1 MRPSKPAGPCPPYLF
16 DKKGL
21 IKFPSI
27 SQNYLIVWNL
37 PDTIDRTLWGAYIS
51 TFARC
56 YKPMS
61 LKEQLLS
68 DMKESMKAKD
78 TVRLETVRSVISAV
92 KNQEINTRKDVE
104 EEEILTLVSREVK
117 KRKEA
122 AALYEQGNRPE
133 LKDKELQEMKI
144 LQTYL
149 PEQVSEE
156 DLRRRIQEVIAET
169 GAEGMKDF
177 GKIMKTLVPE
187 FKGKADN
194 ALIKELANE
203 YLN

>member
-1 MRPSKPAGPCPPYLF
+1 M
-16 DKKGL
+16 
-21 IKFPSI
+21 
-27 SQNYLIVWNL
+27 
-37 PDTIDRTLWGAYIS
+37 T
-51 TFARC
+51 
-56 YKPMS
+56 
-61 LKEQLLS
+61 LKEKLLS
-68 DMKESMKAKD
+68 DLKEAQRSKD
-78 TVRLETVRSVISAV
+78 SLRLNTIRSVVAAI
-92 KNQEINTRKDVE
+92 KNQEIDLRKELQEDEV
-104 EEEILTLVSREVK
+104 LSLVTREVK

-122 AALYEQGNRPE
+122 FVLFEQGGRMDLVE
-133 LKDKELQEMKI
+133 KEKQEYAI

-156 DLRRRIQEVIAET
+156 DLRKRIQEVIAET

-194 ALIKELANE
+194 SLIKDLAGE

>member
-1 MRPSKPAGPCPPYLF
+1 
-16 DKKGL
+16 
-21 IKFPSI
+21 
-27 SQNYLIVWNL
+27 
-37 PDTIDRTLWGAYIS
+37 
-51 TFARC
+51 
-56 YKPMS
+56 MS
-61 LKEQLLS
+61 LKEKLLS
-68 DMKESMKAKD
+68 NMKEAMKSKD
-78 TVRLETVRSVISAV
+78 SVKLGTIRGVISAV
-92 KNQEINTRKDVE
+92 KNQEIDLKKE
-104 EEEILTLVSREVK
+104 LSEEEILTIVSREVK

-122 AALYEQGNRPE
+122 AVLYEKGNRPE
-133 LKDKELQEMKI
+133 LKDKEIQEMKI

-149 PEQVSEE
+149 PEQVSEK

-194 ALIKELANE
+194 GLIKELANE

>member
-1 MRPSKPAGPCPPYLF
+1 
-16 DKKGL
+16 
-21 IKFPSI
+21 
-27 SQNYLIVWNL
+27 
-37 PDTIDRTLWGAYIS
+37 
-51 TFARC
+51 
-56 YKPMS
+56 
-61 LKEQLLS
+61 
-68 DMKESMKAKD
+68 MKEAMKSKD
-78 TVRLETVRSVISAV
+78 SVQLGTVRGVISAV
-92 KNQEINTRKDVE
+92 KNQEIDLKKE
-104 EEEILTLVSREVK
+104 LSEEEILTIVSREVK

-122 AALYEQGNRPE
+122 AVLYEKGNRPE
-133 LKDKELQEMKI
+133 LKDKEIQEMKI

-149 PEQVSEE
+149 PEQVSEK

-194 ALIKELANE
+194 SLIKELANE

>member
-1 MRPSKPAGPCPPYLF
+1 M
-16 DKKGL
+16 
-21 IKFPSI
+21 
-27 SQNYLIVWNL
+27 
-37 PDTIDRTLWGAYIS
+37 T
-51 TFARC
+51 
-56 YKPMS
+56 
-61 LKEQLLS
+61 LKEKLLS
-68 DMKESMKAKD
+68 DMKEAMKSKD
-78 TVRLETVRSVISAV
+78 SLRLGTVRSVISAV
-92 KNQEINTRKDVE
+92 KNQEIDLKKE
-104 EEEILTLVSREVK
+104 LSEEEILTIVSREVK

-122 AALYEQGNRPE
+122 AVLYEKGNRPE
-133 LKDKELQEMKI
+133 LKDKEIQEMKI

-149 PEQVSEE
+149 PEQVSEK

-194 ALIKELANE
+194 SLIKELANE

>member
-1 MRPSKPAGPCPPYLF
+1 
-16 DKKGL
+16 
-21 IKFPSI
+21 
-27 SQNYLIVWNL
+27 
-37 PDTIDRTLWGAYIS
+37 
-51 TFARC
+51 
-56 YKPMS
+56 MS
-61 LKEQLLS
+61 LKEKLLS
-68 DMKESMKAKD
+68 NMKEAMKAKD
-78 TVRLETVRSVISAV
+78 SVKLRTVRSVISAV
-92 KNQEINTRKDVE
+92 KNQEIELKKE
-104 EEEILTLVSREVK
+104 LSEEEILTIVSREVK

-122 AALYEQGNRPE
+122 SVLYEKGNRPE
-133 LKDKELQEMKI
+133 LKDKEIQEMKI

-149 PEQVSEE
+149 PEQVSEK

-194 ALIKELANE
+194 GLIKELANE